1 MTSKKLKKLP
11 LRALTWSCLL
21 LVAACS
27 KDPSGTYVSG
37 GQRKQVGTGADAEIM
52 EQNKFSEQ
60 EYITFHPNGKLT
72 WKKTEGGTP
81 LKSDGTWEKQDDII
95 LVQYTYNGVDK
106 QLPQGDTIFYK
117 LRKSRDS
124 EGKEEYS
131 LKSVKRNDTPFR
143 PIPSVKNL
151 WRTAFHKVE

>member
-1 MTSKKLKKLP
+1 MTPKKLLKLT
-11 LRALTWSCLL
+11 LSALTWPSLL
-21 LVAACS
+21 LIVACS
-27 KDPSGTYVSG
+27 KGPSGTYVSG
-37 GQRKQVGTGADAEIM
+37 GQRKQVGTGDESEIM

-60 EYITFHPNGKLT
+60 EFITFLPNGKLT
-72 WKKTEGGTP
+72 WEKKEGDVS

-95 LVQYTYNGVDK
+95 LVQYTYKGEAK
-106 QLPQGDTIFYK
+106 KRQQGDTIFYK

-131 LKSVKRNDTPFR
+131 LKSVKHNDSPFR
-143 PIPSVKNL
+143 PIPTVKNL